1 MRRLPALCAAAML
14 AACGPIRIADA
25 GRLEN
30 TSWRAIEID
39 RKPVD
44 PATAPTFT
52 VAKGQAT
59 GFSGCN
65 GFSAAAQMWGVQVA
79 FGALTGTERM
89 CPVAQLRLELEFL
102 VALTRT
108 ERGAVLGAGVVLRDR
123 SGDVRLRLARIPP
136 GSASLPAPIPD
147 PPP

>member
-1 MRRLPALCAAAML
+1 MRIALAFCAAAL
-14 AACGPIRIADA
+14 TAACGPIRIADA

-30 TSWRAIEID
+30 TSWRAVEID

-52 VAKGQAT
+52 VAQGQAT

-79 FGALTGTERM
+79 FGAVTRTERT
-89 CPVAQLRLELEFL
+89 CTVAQMRLEQDFL
-102 VALTRT
+102 VALTRS
-108 ERGAVLGAGVVLRDR
+108 ERGGIQGDRLVLRDR
-123 SGDVRLRLARIPP
+123 AGDVRLRMARVTSPQD
-136 GSASLPAPIPD
+136 G
-147 PPP
+147 